1 MHNMENIAE
10 DFMENTGMKTKQEI
24 DHSAEVA
31 GWMGESVLDPIRDH
45 LAKDVWIDDG
55 NRLMPKHKKYILDTL
70 NKWLKKMDID
80 VEPSQI
86 AIIGSIAG
94 YQYAKNSDIDV
105 NVVIDISEEKMKE
118 LFPLLPNET
127 PLPGTQHPVNYYLAQ
142 DAGENV
148 KKKDAA
154 YDMLADKWIRKP
166 KMSDAKVP
174 YSYVLEISK
183 FFMAGIESRINEY
196 ERDKR
201 ELDLYEDYLKD
212 ADTKIDI
219 DELTSM
225 VEVKKTEIK
234 ADLDALLV
242 ALRMVKGFRKE
253 AFEPDYEPN
262 FLITMETKNPDFR
275 MENLVYKMI
284 ERFGYLDKLMKYK
297 KLHKEKEQS

>member
-1 MHNMENIAE
+1 MENIAE
-10 DFMENTGMKTKQEI
+10 TFMQNGLIKRKPQEDFSEEI
-24 DHSAEVA
+24 R
-31 GWMGESVLDPIRDH
+31 GWMDESVLDPIRDH
-45 LAKDVWIDDG
+45 LAKDVWIDNG
-55 NRLMPKHKKYILDTL
+55 NKLMPKHKKYILDTL
-70 NKWLKKMDID
+70 DKWLEKMEID
-80 VEPSQI
+80 VKPSQI
-86 AIIGSIAG
+86 AIIGSIAT

-105 NVVIDISEEKMKE
+105 NVVIDIPDDKME
-118 LFPLLPNET
+118 DLFPLLPNET

-154 YDMLADKWIRKP
+154 YDVLEDKWIKKP
-166 KMSDAKVP
+166 QKSDAKVP
-174 YSYVLEISK
+174 YSYVLEIAK

-201 ELDLYEDYLKD
+201 ELELYEDYLKD
-212 ADTKIDI
+212 ADTKIDT

-225 VEVKKTEIK
+225 IEVKKTELK

-262 FLITMETKNPDFR
+262 FLITIETKGPDFR

-284 ERFGYLDKLMKYK
+284 ERFGYIDKLMKYK
-297 KLHKEKEQS
+297 KLHKEAEEKS